1 MMDDMTSANPS
12 TIAVG
17 VVGARGRMG
26 SLVCEAVRAAPDM
39 DLVAEVDHGDA
50 LSGLAAAD
58 VVVDFTVPDAVM
70 QTVSWCVENSRPLV
84 VGTSGFNEARLEQV
98 RGMLR
103 PDSAVMVVPNFA
115 VGAVLMMH
123 WAAQAARLFPDA
135 EVLEYHHAAKVDA
148 PSGTAIRTA
157 QLMAQAR
164 REAGLQPRRE
174 SMGSYAAALGD
185 TVDGIPVHASR
196 GSGFI
201 AHQDVIFGAPGE
213 RLTIRHDSLDR
224 ASFMPGVLLAIRGV
238 RSHPG
243 LTVGLE
249 PLLGL

>member
-1 MMDDMTSANPS
+1 MMNAMKQNQAA
-12 TIAVG
+12 IAVG

-26 SLVCEAVRAAPDM
+26 SLVCEAVRGATDM
-39 DLVAEVDHGDA
+39 ELVAEVDTGQA
-50 LSGLAAAD
+50 LSSLATAD

-70 QTVSWCVENSRPLV
+70 DTIAWCVENARPV
-84 VGTSGFNEARLEQV
+84 AVGTSGFDETRLAQV
-98 RGMLR
+98 REMLR
-103 PDSAVMVVPNFA
+103 PDSHVMIVPNFA

-123 WAAQAARLFPDA
+123 WAAQAAKFFPDA
-135 EVLEYHHAAKVDA
+135 EVLEYHHSAKVDA

-164 REAGLQPRRE
+164 REAGIDVAEVSQSRP
-174 SMGSYAAALGD
+174 AALGD

-201 AHQDVIFGAPGE
+201 AHQDVVFGGPGE

-224 ASFMPGVLLAIRGV
+224 ASFMPGVLLAV
-238 RSHPG
+238 REISTRPG
-243 LTVGLE
+243 LTIGLE